1 MDLDNIY
8 MKSIQIYVNNR
19 DIFFRRYVEIL
30 NSVLGLRQREL
41 DVLMML
47 IDYYDLHWCDM
58 VDRIVFSSDIKKEI
72 CNRLGI
78 SDSILNNCLSSL
90 RSSGI
95 IVGRSVLRKYLIR
108 YNDSVNINFQ
118 ICHRRK

>member
-1 MDLDNIY
+1 MTKNIVIHV
-8 MKSIQIYVNNR
+8 SDRN
-19 DIFFRRYVEIL
+19 IFFRRYAEIL

-72 CNRLGI
+72 CNKLGI

-95 IVGRSVLRKYLIR
+95 IVGRSISRKYLIR
-108 YNDSVNINFQ
+108 YVDSININFA

>member
-1 MDLDNIY
+1 MTKKI
-8 MKSIQIYVNNR
+8 IIHVNNR
-19 DIFFRRYVEIL
+19 DIFFRRYTEIL

-95 IVGRSVLRKYLIR
+95 IVGRSILRKYLIR